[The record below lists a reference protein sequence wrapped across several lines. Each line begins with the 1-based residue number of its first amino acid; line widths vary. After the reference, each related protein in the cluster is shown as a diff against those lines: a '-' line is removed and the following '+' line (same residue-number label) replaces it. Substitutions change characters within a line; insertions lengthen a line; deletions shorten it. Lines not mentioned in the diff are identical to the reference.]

1 MSKSVSDNSSG
12 VTFTTKGCSV
22 ATGASRLPAP
32 PGEVLT
38 T

>member
-12 VTFTTKGCSV
+12 VTFTTKGWLGRHRRVS
-22 ATGASRLPAP
+22 PAP
-32 PGEVLT
+32 PGETLT

>member
-12 VTFTTKGCSV
+12 VTFTTKDLFGRQRHVS
-22 ATGASRLPAP
+22 PAP
-32 PGEVLT
+32 PGEMLT